1 MEEEQK
7 NTTPETQME
16 EIRPVRKSGKMTK
29 VIHGVIGGDL
39 LSNHAVLRNL
49 PFLIFLATLAMFYI
63 GNTYYSEKTFKEIE
77 KIKNELKELRYQSI
91 TAKAKMLD
99 VCKQTEIA
107 KKVEL
112 LGIKG
117 TTTPPYKIFY
127 SKALL
132 KKETD
137 TLHRNP

>member
-1 MEEEQK
+1 MEEEQR
-7 NTTPETQME
+7 NTTPEPNPE
-16 EIRPVRKSGKMTK
+16 EIRPVKKPGKMTRG
-29 VIHGVIGGDL
+29 IHDIIGGDL
-39 LSNHAVLRNL
+39 LSKQAVLRNL
-49 PFLIFLATLAMFYI
+49 PFLIFLAILAMFYI
-63 GNTYYSEKTFKEIE
+63 GNTYYTEKTFKQIE

-91 TAKAKMLD
+91 TVKAKMLD

-107 KKVEL
+107 KKVEG
-112 LGIKG
+112 LGIKV
-117 TTTPPYKIFY
+117 TTTQPYKIFY

>member
-1 MEEEQK
+1 MEDEELNRVSEPVK
-7 NTTPETQME
+7 E
-16 EIRPVRKSGKMTK
+16 EIRPVRKTGKMK
-29 VIHGVIGGDL
+29 KGIQSVIGGDL
-39 LSNHAVLRNL
+39 LSNNIVLTNL
-49 PFLIFLATLAMFYI
+49 PFFVFVAILAMLYI
-63 GNTYYSEKTFKEIE
+63 ANTYYTEKTFKQIE

-91 TAKAKMLD
+91 SAKAKMLD
-99 VCKQTEIA
+99 VGKQTEIA
-107 KKVEL
+107 RKVTG

>member
-7 NTTPETQME
+7 NTMPESQKE
-16 EIRPVRKSGKMTK
+16 EIRPVRKPGKMTK
-29 VIHGVIGGDL
+29 GIHDVIGGDL

-49 PFLIFLATLAMFYI
+49 PFLIFIAILAMFYI
-63 GNTYYSEKTFKEIE
+63 GNTYYSEKTFKNIE

-91 TAKAKMLD
+91 TAKARMLD
-99 VCKQTEIA
+99 VGKQTEIA
-107 KKVEL
+107 KKVER